1 MNMNSLYTMIFL
13 RKSAPL
19 KYGNTGEPRKVVTRV
34 CCGLIRGV
42 SRFVQS
48 CHFHPQ
54 KEFKICR
61 IKEVV
66 HLFVCNMHELK
77 VHFLSILSSKVSIQS
92 ARKLPNYRSINQLI
106 FFVCFSFKKCIF
118 QTWTSAHY
126 YLKVLACYDPYK
138 MLRFCI
144 STWHGPLQVGPE
156 DGQKIIRGMQR
167 LSYEKR
173 LRDLG
178 LFGLKIKRL
187 WRDLIMALQ

>member
-1 MNMNSLYTMIFL
+1 MNSLYTMIFL

-34 CCGLIRGV
+34 CCGLVRGV

-77 VHFLSILSSKVSIQS
+77 VHFLSIPSSKVSIQS
-92 ARKLPNYRSINQLI
+92 ARQFPNYSSINQLI
-106 FFVCFSFKKCIF
+106 FLFVCFSLKKCIS
-118 QTWTSAHY
+118 QTCTSAHY
-126 YLKVLACYDPYK
+126 YLEVLAFYDPYK
-138 MLRFCI
+138 TLRVCI
-144 STWHGPLQVGPE
+144 ST
-156 DGQKIIRGMQR
+156 
-167 LSYEKR
+167 
-173 LRDLG
+173 
-178 LFGLKIKRL
+178 
-187 WRDLIMALQ
+187 